1 MELIALQ
8 CKNCGGEI
16 TIEDDKKIVYC
27 PYCGTLNYIDDGT
40 RTVKIV
46 DEAKLEEVR
55 LRQEEF
61 LKRKASEEELNG
73 IRDKKIKQRRIWRV
87 FMVLAHILIVI
98 PIFLLMKNMDDTPSI
113 NLILGM
119 LGYLLIMPIIMGVTR
134 PSIPSKK
141 WDVKEKSKGKLIL
154 LFYISFA
161 AVLLVA
167 VMAGV
172 AIFAMN

>member
-1 MELIALQ
+1 MA
-8 CKNCGGEI
+8 
-16 TIEDDKKIVYC
+16 
-27 PYCGTLNYIDDGT
+27 
-40 RTVKIV
+40 
-46 DEAKLEEVR
+46 
-55 LRQEEF
+55 
-61 LKRKASEEELNG
+61 
-73 IRDKKIKQRRIWRV
+73 
-87 FMVLAHILIVI
+87 LAHILIVI

-141 WDVKEKSKGKLIL
+141 WDVKEKSKGRLIL

-172 AIFAMN
+172 AIFAMD